1 MANSLTDVINFTP
14 LTHNDHGRKLKESVK
29 KLPLRY
35 AIAQT
40 LSANIIKCE

>member
-29 KLPLRY
+29 KI
-35 AIAQT
+35 AIALCDRADAQ
-40 LSANIIKCE
+40 CEHH